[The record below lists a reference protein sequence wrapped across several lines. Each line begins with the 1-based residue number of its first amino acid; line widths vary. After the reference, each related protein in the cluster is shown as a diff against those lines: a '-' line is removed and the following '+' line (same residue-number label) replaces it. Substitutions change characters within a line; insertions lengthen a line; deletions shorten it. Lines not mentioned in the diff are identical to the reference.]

1 VLQACVDSLASAFKL
16 LDVAYPSTTN
26 LYASPW
32 VAMVVRLWGVLF
44 QLMQDENEDIRIAA
58 SALAWSTVRS
68 KEQMQPLVR
77 NGVWSP
83 LVLNPDTNARVLHD
97 RPVLFASKLR
107 SIWPQIFCTR
117 I

>member
-77 NGVWSP
+77 NGV
-83 LVLNPDTNARVLHD
+83 
-97 RPVLFASKLR
+97 
-107 SIWPQIFCTR
+107 
-117 I
+117 